1 MTLSRLL
8 CAGTLC
14 VGLSVSAV
22 KAETCPEIN
31 SFDGLIFDAGAF
43 VASTGMEGYL
53 DQALT
58 YGVEKAVLYPHPFAD
73 DNNQPP
79 ALEESFPDLVVRGNA
94 PWSDAAPVIW
104 PEPITSN
111 MISSFEA
118 ELVRNADQP
127 YLLSHVSRFDAKV
140 IKRWLGVHHNLWIG
154 FSEPEVTQLV
164 DSCAQGPLAD
174 LMRAAGNRVVFSSFG
189 KDRGWKEYK
198 WTIRKLKKLSTYL
211 PAAQAEALLYK
222 NAEELFKLSVTA
234 P

>member
-1 MTLSRLL
+1 MSLSRLL
-8 CAGTLC
+8 YASTLC
-14 VGLSVSAV
+14 LGLSVSGV
-22 KAETCPEIN
+22 KAETCPELN

-73 DNNQPP
+73 DDNQPI

-94 PWSDAAPVIW
+94 PWSEAAPVIW

-127 YLLSHVSRFDAKV
+127 YLLSNVSRFDLKV
-140 IKRWLGVHHNLWIG
+140 IKSWMATHQNLWIG
-154 FSEPEVTQLV
+154 FSEPEITQLV
-164 DSCAQGPLAD
+164 DSCAKGPLVD
-174 LMRAAGNRVVFSSFG
+174 LMRAADNRVVFSSFG
-189 KDRGWKEYK
+189 KDVGWKDYK

-211 PAAQAEALLYK
+211 PTGQAQGLLYK